1 VKRFDDVAAATFPS
15 SLGREMILY
24 AYVSLSD
31 AQKLRLF
38 YLLDVVYA
46 LKI

>member
-1 VKRFDDVAAATFPS
+1 
-15 SLGREMILY
+15 MIAIRASGVCLY

-38 YLLDVVYA
+38 SLLDVVCA